1 MTTEIR
7 RSVDD
12 DAGLILKRAEALL
25 EVDRPRDALALLFE
39 ALRLEPEN
47 HRVLARIAGA
57 YLALN
62 DHKTALK
69 FANETV
75 RVAPELEWGHRVR
88 SIVLLNLGDK
98 REAYRAAER
107 AAQLDPENLLV
118 LNQLFSVMRA
128 SGMRAEAW
136 NVAHRMVNIGPS
148 VSAAHINLGLI
159 HLEYKQFVDAEA
171 AFRRAL
177 TLEPESWPALNNLG
191 VALQGQGRHQ
201 DAVEFFYRA
210 AQLNP
215 SRPLPRNNL
224 MLAGKKYLSGP
235 ATVIAVV
242 FVVLVANVIGL
253 LKLDDNSAA
262 AVIWAAIILAIV
274 GVSLD
279 RRRRLKNLK
288 EPVQRIFSDQKRA
301 EQRRSVHRILS
312 VILIVYTLLFGIAG
326 LIAPF
331 VGGWEGLGV
340 FAVIEG
346 VEAGLVLWWWR
357 TRPPRGL

>member
-1 MTTEIR
+1 VTTEIR
-7 RSVDD
+7 FSADD
-12 DAGLILKRAEALL
+12 GAGGILKRAEFLL
-25 EVDRPRDALALLFE
+25 EVDRPRDALLLLLD

-47 HRVLARIAGA
+47 HRVLARIAA
-57 YLALN
+57 AHLALQ
-62 DHKTALK
+62 DHREALK

-75 RVAPELEWGHRVR
+75 RVAPELEWGHRLR
-88 SIVLLNLGDK
+88 SIVLLHIGDK

-148 VSAAHINLGLI
+148 VSATHINLGLV
-159 HLEYKQFVDAEA
+159 HLEYKQFVEAEA

-177 TLEPESWPALNNLG
+177 QLEPESWPALNNMG
-191 VALQGQGRHQ
+191 VALQGQGKHQ

-215 SRPLPRNNL
+215 SRALPRNNL
-224 MLAGKKYLSGP
+224 VLAGKKYLSGP
-235 ATVIAVV
+235 STVLAVV
-242 FVVLVANVIGL
+242 FVVIIGNIVGL
-253 LKLDDNSAA
+253 LKLGDNAA
-262 AVIWAAIILAIV
+262 TVVIWAAIILAV
-274 GVSLD
+274 AGVAFD
-279 RRRRLKNLK
+279 RRRRLRNLG

-301 EQRRSVHRILS
+301 EQRKSTHRILTGT
-312 VILIVYTLLFGIAG
+312 LIAYTLLFGIMGLFFPFTGGLTGLGGFVIIEGIEAG
-326 LIAPF
+326 LI
-331 VGGWEGLGV
+331 
-340 FAVIEG
+340 
-346 VEAGLVLWWWR
+346 LWWWR